1 MDLKNEIARRDKKIE
16 DLKKEI
22 KAKEEEISAM
32 HELLD
37 CAAANLILMV
47 KNQGAPVT
55 LSKKEVSEAL
65 GKFHLH
71 AKDDGNGNYLLEILE
86 E

>member
-22 KAKEEEISAM
+22 NSKKEEIAAM

-47 KNQGAPVT
+47 KNSEAPVT
-55 LSKKEVSEAL
+55 LSKKEISKAL

>member
-1 MDLKNEIARRDKKIE
+1 MNYKNEIARRDKKIE

-22 KAKEEEISAM
+22 KAREEEISAM

-37 CAAANLILMV
+37 CAAANLVLTV
-47 KNQGAPVT
+47 KNADVPLT
-55 LSKKEVSEAL
+55 LPKKDVSDAL
-65 GKFHLH
+65 GKFHFR
-71 AKDDGNGNYLLEILE
+71 AKDDGNGNYILEIVE

>member
-1 MDLKNEIARRDKKIE
+1 MDYKNEIARRDKKIE

-22 KAKEEEISAM
+22 KAREEEISAM

-37 CAAANLILMV
+37 CAAANLVLTV
-47 KNQGAPVT
+47 KEKTVKI
-55 LSKKEVSEAL
+55 SKKEVSEAL
-65 GKFHLH
+65 GKFHLR
-71 AKDDGNGNYLLEILE
+71 AKDDGNGNYILEIVE

>member
-1 MDLKNEIARRDKKIE
+1 MDYKREVERRDKRIE

-22 KAKEEEISAM
+22 KSLREEIKAM
-32 HELLD
+32 QELLD
-37 CAAANLILMV
+37 CAAANLVLMV
-47 KNQGAPVT
+47 KESGKT
-55 LSKKEVSEAL
+55 MKLSKKDVSEAL
-65 GKFHLH
+65 GRFHLQ